1 MRWWDA
7 DDSDVIGFCRLTQ
20 IAVLRLLTTPA
31 AMNGKP
37 LSMSKAWAAYD
48 RLYEDSRV
56 AFVPE
61 HPGVEFTFRKRAA
74 TNLSSPKLWA
84 DAYLL
89 SFADVAGGQLVT
101 FDRALAKRAAGGI
114 LLV

>member
-1 MRWWDA
+1 M
-7 DDSDVIGFCRLTQ
+7 TQ

-31 AMNGKP
+31 AMNGQP
-37 LSMSKAWAAYD
+37 LSMRKAWSAYD
-48 RLYEDSRV
+48 RLYDDSRV

-61 HPGVEFTFRKRAA
+61 HPDVELTFRKRAA
-74 TNLSSPKLWA
+74 TNFSSPKLWA

-89 SFADVAGGQLVT
+89 SFADVAGGRLVT
-101 FDRALAKRAAGGI
+101 FDRALASRSPDSV